1 MKKTVGN
8 VTNCRT
14 PYPLYNPRMASIQLL
29 PDLLINQIAAGEVI
43 ERPASALKELLENS
57 LDAGADEISVQL
69 EGGGVKLLRVRD
81 NGSGILHDQLSLAL
95 MRHATSKIASLEDL
109 QRVASMGFRGEA
121 LASMAAVAQVTLTS
135 RTVEAPH
142 AWKVDAADGKQG
154 EVVPASHTHGTS
166 IEMRELY
173 FNTPA
178 RRKFLKSENT
188 EYAWCEETF
197 KRIALS
203 RPDVAFSLQ
212 NNGRMVWQLAA
223 SSSVAAK
230 SVPPPQP
237 SPGGRGSDFADTQK
251 VAPAPHKEK
260 QMNPL
265 PLGEGRVGEH
275 SLKEHSL
282 QQRITALLGAEFG
295 QHAVVVERQIG
306 ALHLYGIAAL
316 PAYSR
321 STRDEQ
327 YFFINGRFVRDKV
340 LMHAVRQA
348 YQDILHHQRHPA
360 FVLFLDMPP
369 EQVDVNVHPA
379 KSEVRFR
386 ESQGIHQFVFHALQ
400 DALSVTM
407 KAATPDPSDSSFPRR
422 RESIESSN
430 ELDSR
435 LRGNDGTF
443 SFEQQR
449 IRFGAAEQQ
458 ATYRAWE
465 SQTGKGEEL
474 REKGNSS
481 PAFDSPLPSSPFPLP
496 NVEHPLGFALGQL
509 SGIYILA
516 QNQQGL
522 IVVDMHAA
530 HERIV
535 YERLKT
541 AFDAQQM
548 PTQPLLIPVS
558 FAADTLDVAT
568 VEDEQDALLRLGF
581 DIAPLSPTTLAVRS
595 MPAMLKQSKA
605 EAAAKEVL
613 HELRDFGASRAL
625 TERRNELLATL
636 ACHSAVRANQQLS
649 LPEMNAILREME
661 QTERAD
667 QCNHG
672 RPTWFQ
678 VTIDE
683 LDAMFMRGK

>member
-1 MKKTVGN
+1 MSLHEK
-8 VTNCRT
+8 
-14 PYPLYNPRMASIQLL
+14 PPLAIRYNPAMSSIQLL

-57 LDAGADEISVQL
+57 MDAGATEIAVQL
-69 EGGGVKLLRVRD
+69 EGGGIKLLRVRD
-81 NGSGILHDQLSLAL
+81 NGGGIAKEQLPLAL
-95 MRHATSKIASLEDL
+95 MRHATSKIASLDDL
-109 QRVASMGFRGEA
+109 QRVSSMGFRGEA

-135 RTVEAPH
+135 RHSDAPH
-142 AWKVDAADGKQG
+142 AWKIETADGTQSAAA
-154 EVVPASHTHGTS
+154 PAAHAHGTS
-166 IEMRELY
+166 VEMRELY

-178 RRKFLKSENT
+178 RRKFLKSEST
-188 EYAWCEETF
+188 EFAWCEETF

-212 NNGRMVWQLAA
+212 HNGKNVWQL
-223 SSSVAAK
+223 
-230 SVPPPQP
+230 PQH
-237 SPGGRGSDFADTQK
+237 DLA
-251 VAPAPHKEK
+251 
-260 QMNPL
+260 
-265 PLGEGRVGEH
+265 
-275 SLKEHSL
+275 
-282 QQRITALLGAEFG
+282 QRITAILGPEFG
-295 QHAVVVERQIG
+295 QHAVTVERQIG

-327 YFFINGRFVRDKV
+327 YFFVNGRFVRDKV

-360 FVLFLDMPP
+360 FVLFLDMLP

-386 ESQGIHQFVFHALQ
+386 ESQGIHQFVLHALQ
-400 DALSVTM
+400 DGLSAPMAET
-407 KAATPDPSDSSFPRR
+407 APSATKTTP
-422 RESIESSN
+422 
-430 ELDSR
+430 
-435 LRGNDGTF
+435 
-443 SFEQQR
+443 
-449 IRFGAAEQQ
+449 
-458 ATYRAWE
+458 
-465 SQTGKGEEL
+465 
-474 REKGNSS
+474 S
-481 PAFDSPLPSSPFPLP
+481 PATGEGWGEGSKRTFAPTQQQTMSFSAAQPQAAYKLWEESAAVREQENTAPQHDA
-496 NVEHPLGFALGQL
+496 HPLGFALGQL

-548 PTQPLLIPVS
+548 PTQPLLIPVT
-558 FAADTLDVAT
+558 FAAETLDIAT
-568 VEDEQDALLRLGF
+568 AEEEQEALQRLGF
-581 DIAPLSPTTLAVRS
+581 DIAPISTNTLAVRA
-595 MPAMLKQSKA
+595 MPAMLKQSHA
-605 EAAAKEVL
+605 ETAAREVL

-678 VTIDE
+678 VTLAE

>member
-1 MKKTVGN
+1 M
-8 VTNCRT
+8 
-14 PYPLYNPRMASIQLL
+14 PSIQLL

-57 LDAGADEISVQL
+57 LDAGATEIAVQL
-69 EGGGVKLLRVRD
+69 EAGGIKLLRVRD
-81 NGSGILHDQLSLAL
+81 NGDGITAEQLPLAL
-95 MRHATSKIASLEDL
+95 MRHATSKIASLDDL

-121 LASMAAVAQVTLTS
+121 LASMAAVAQVTLIS
-135 RTVEAPH
+135 RNADSTH
-142 AWKVDAADGKQG
+142 AWKIEAADGMQSAAA
-154 EVVPASHTHGTS
+154 PASHAQGTS
-166 IEMRELY
+166 VEMRELY

-188 EYAWCEETF
+188 EFAWCEETF

-212 NNGRMVWQLAA
+212 HNGRMQWQL
-223 SSSVAAK
+223 
-230 SVPPPQP
+230 
-237 SPGGRGSDFADTQK
+237 
-251 VAPAPHKEK
+251 PA
-260 QMNPL
+260 QT
-265 PLGEGRVGEH
+265 
-275 SLKEHSL
+275 L
-282 QQRITALLGAEFG
+282 QQRITAILGAEFG
-295 QHAVVVERQIG
+295 QHAVNVERQI
-306 ALHLYGIAAL
+306 ANLHLYGIAAL

-321 STRDEQ
+321 SSRDEQ
-327 YFFINGRFVRDKV
+327 YFFVNGRFVRDKV

-360 FVLFLDMPP
+360 FVLFLALPP

-407 KAATPDPSDSSFPRR
+407 AEASPGAGTTPQIEKPNATFQPAQ
-422 RESIESSN
+422 
-430 ELDSR
+430 
-435 LRGNDGTF
+435 
-443 SFEQQR
+443 QQR
-449 IRFGAAEQQ
+449 IPFSAAQQQ
-458 ATYRAWE
+458 ASYRLWE
-465 SQTGKGEEL
+465 ESSAI
-474 REKGNSS
+474 REQETAT
-481 PAFDSPLPSSPFPLP
+481 PQHDT
-496 NVEHPLGFALGQL
+496 HPLGFALGQL

-516 QNQQGL
+516 QNQHGL

-535 YERLKT
+535 YEKLKA
-541 AFDAQQM
+541 AFDRRQM
-548 PTQPLLIPVS
+548 PTQPLLIPVTFS
-558 FAADTLDVAT
+558 ADTLDVAT
-568 VEDEQDALLRLGF
+568 AEEEQEALQQLGF
-581 DIAPLSPTTLAVRS
+581 ELAPISTNTLAVRA
-595 MPAMLKQSKA
+595 MPAMLKQARA
-605 EAAAKEVL
+605 EAAAREVL
-613 HELRDFGASRAL
+613 HELREFGASRAL

-649 LPEMNAILREME
+649 IPEMNAILREME

-678 VTIDE
+678 ISVAE